1 MVVVPFPPRGRIWIS
16 GLRPVREILSSK
28 THYMKWLL
36 NTAMSKLTLGII
48 LLLTIGTASAQ
59 DSPVPTI
66 RSTESAVVRYQGT
79 QDDMLVFNVSYSN
92 PEGKKFVIL
101 ITDQNGNQLFQ
112 DIFRDKSFF
121 RQFKVPKVDEDLLTF
136 AFRRGQDAPVEKRFA
151 VNINS
156 HLIREVAIKK
166 L

>member
-1 MVVVPFPPRGRIWIS
+1 
-16 GLRPVREILSSK
+16 
-28 THYMKWLL
+28 MKWLI
-36 NTAMSKLTLGII
+36 NAAISRLTVGII

-59 DSPVPTI
+59 TGPAGSVPGANP
-66 RSTESAVVRYQGT
+66 AVVRYQGA

-101 ITDQNGNQLFQ
+101 ITDQKGNQLFQ
-112 DIFRDKSFF
+112 DNFRDKSFY
-121 RQFKVPKVDEDLLTF
+121 RQFKLPKVDEDLITF

-156 HLIREVAIKK
+156 HLIKEVAIKK